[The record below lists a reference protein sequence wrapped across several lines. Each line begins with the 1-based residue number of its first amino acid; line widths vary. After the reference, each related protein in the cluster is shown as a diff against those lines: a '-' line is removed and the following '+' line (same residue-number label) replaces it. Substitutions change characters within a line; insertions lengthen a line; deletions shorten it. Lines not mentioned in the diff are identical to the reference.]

1 MNTTSI
7 KAFYTAHKTAIIICA
22 AVLVIGSKS
31 FQEGFKSSYYE
42 QTMENSM
49 YQPNGQ
55 QAQRQEAG
63 FFGRIFGGTEANSNY
78 NGNGNYTNQQGGY
91 VSNGSNGTYV
101 SGNNTAD
108 ITSGYYKQQASND
121 RMAEQFNDYINDQG
135 NYEDGNGNTYKMSSQ
150 YSNNYVNTNTN
161 EAIQTN
167 DASYVPDAG
176 YTAVTPSSYSSSSY
190 SSSTTE
196 SAE

>member
-1 MNTTSI
+1 
-7 KAFYTAHKTAIIICA
+7 
-22 AVLVIGSKS
+22 
-31 FQEGFKSSYYE
+31 
-42 QTMENSM
+42 
-49 YQPNGQ
+49 
-55 QAQRQEAG
+55 
-63 FFGRIFGGTEANSNY
+63 
-78 NGNGNYTNQQGGY
+78 
-91 VSNGSNGTYV
+91 
-101 SGNNTAD
+101 
-108 ITSGYYKQQASND
+108 
-121 RMAEQFNDYINDQG
+121 MAEQVNDYINDQG